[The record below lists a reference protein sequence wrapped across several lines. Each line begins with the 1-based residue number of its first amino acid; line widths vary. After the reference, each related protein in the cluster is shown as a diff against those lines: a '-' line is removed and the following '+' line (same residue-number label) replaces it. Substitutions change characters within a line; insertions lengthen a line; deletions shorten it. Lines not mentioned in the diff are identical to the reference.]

1 MGTSIEQATSALIN
15 NLHQVFE
22 EPDKTKR
29 DQHIERIWSN
39 SSEAIFVD
47 PDQVCRGHE
56 EISRCVDGL
65 QAKFAGWVF
74 KELGEIQQTNADSD
88 SLC

>member
-1 MGTSIEQATSALIN
+1 MATTIEQATSAIIG

-29 DQHIERIWSN
+29 DQAINRIWSG

-47 PDQVCRGHE
+47 PDQVWRGHE

-65 QAKFAGWVF
+65 QKKFGGWVF
-74 KELGEIQQTNADSD
+74 EELG
-88 SLC
+88 